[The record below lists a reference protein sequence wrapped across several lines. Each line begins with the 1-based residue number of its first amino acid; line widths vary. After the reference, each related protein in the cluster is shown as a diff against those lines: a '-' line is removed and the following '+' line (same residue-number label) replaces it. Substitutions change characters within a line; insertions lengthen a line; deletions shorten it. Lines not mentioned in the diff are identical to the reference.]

1 MIFSKRVRLFK
12 NSLRGSI
19 QAMLNQQI
27 NSSNYIHQKI
37 NQIMKNNHDDIYIQA
52 NGIIQIIDDASVTGN
67 NRKYLELYDKIAPL
81 YRISNAI
88 YFALKFGGERNYR
101 NEFLSELEI
110 KPGDKVL
117 ETSVGAGDNFRYL
130 PKNVELY
137 GLDLSYGMLKQAVKN
152 AKRWKKQAYFFQGNA
167 EDLPF
172 KDDCFDVVF
181 HVGGI
186 NFFNNKQAAITEMI
200 RVAKSGTKIVIV
212 DETEKLIES
221 TYKKTPITK
230 DYFPT
235 GEQIGAPLELI
246 PNEMQDVTCKEV
258 CKGLMYCLTFRKP

>member
-1 MIFSKRVRLFK
+1 MLGKCTKSSKY
-12 NSLRGSI
+12 I
-19 QAMLNQQI
+19 YQQI
-27 NSSNYIHQKI
+27 GHTMQ
-37 NQIMKNNHDDIYIQA
+37 NNHDDIYIQE
-52 NGIIQIIDDASVTGN
+52 NGIMQIIDEANVIGD

-81 YRISNAI
+81 YRVSNAI
-88 YFALKFGGERNYR
+88 YFALKFGGEKNYR

-110 KPGDKVL
+110 ESGDEIL

-130 PKNVELY
+130 PNNVTLY

-152 AKRWKKQAYFFQGNA
+152 TKRWQRKACFFQGNA
-167 EDLPF
+167 EVLPF
-172 KDDCFDVVF
+172 KNNCFDVVF

-186 NFFNNKQAAITEMI
+186 NFFNNKQEAIKEMI

-221 TYKKTPITK
+221 TYNKTPIIK
-230 DYFPT
+230 GYYQS
-235 GEQIGAPLELI
+235 GEEIGAPLGLI
-246 PNEMQDVTCKEV
+246 PDEMQDITCNEI

>member
-1 MIFSKRVRLFK
+1 
-12 NSLRGSI
+12 
-19 QAMLNQQI
+19 MLNKHVS
-27 NSSNYIHQKI
+27 SSNYIQQQI
-37 NQIMKNNHDDIYIQA
+37 NQIMQNNHDDIYVQE
-52 NGIIQIIDDASVTGN
+52 NGIMKIIDDTSVTGN

-88 YFALKFGGERNYR
+88 YFALKFGGEESYR

-110 KPGDKVL
+110 KSGDKIL

-130 PKNVELY
+130 PNDVTLY

-152 AKRWKKQAYFFQGNA
+152 AKIWKKQANFFQGNA
-167 EDLPF
+167 EVLPF

-186 NFFNNKQAAITEMI
+186 NFFNNKQKAIKEMI
-200 RVAKSGTKIVIV
+200 RVAKSGTKVIIG

-230 DYFPT
+230 DYYQT
-235 GEQIGAPLELI
+235 GERIGAPLEFI
-246 PNEMQDVTCKEV
+246 PNEMQNIACNEI